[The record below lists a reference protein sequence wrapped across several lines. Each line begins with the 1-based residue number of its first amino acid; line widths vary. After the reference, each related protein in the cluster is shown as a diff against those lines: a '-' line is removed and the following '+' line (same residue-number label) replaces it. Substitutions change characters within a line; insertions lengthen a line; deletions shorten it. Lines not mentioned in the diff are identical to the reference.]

1 MTHWYTEAP
10 AVALAEGPAEPKA
23 EVEPAPAAAP
33 QDQTTG
39 PTQDAPQA
47 EGESLIHFSHALI
60 NIFYMVTKK
69 FTFGKKNIYNIK

>member
-10 AVALAEGPAEPKA
+10 AEAPAEGPGEPKA

-39 PTQDAPQA
+39 PTQDAPPA
-47 EGESLIHFSHALI
+47 EGESLIYFSQALI
-60 NIFYMVTKK
+60 N
-69 FTFGKKNIYNIK
+69 TFLYGHKEILHLW